1 MVNYYEVLE
10 VSPRASQAVIR
21 AAYKSLM
28 QRYHPD
34 KNNGDVDIAKQA
46 ILVGTAYEVLSN
58 AESRAAY
65 DVEINLMGSKKSNSA
80 PIQEREAK
88 PLVEVSE
95 TKNNFLTFFF
105 ILAGLLFLA
114 IVINSQDK
122 VRKEKQQEAQRIAD
136 MEYVKQAEADYAK
149 EDLKSRTI
157 ENFAQDL
164 YVKLYQPYGETV
176 GHIIKIPKIT
186 IIVGSSDKE
195 RVIEY
200 VKNNRPRLNQK
211 LISTLVLL
219 GDGKYSQLIK
229 IDGEHYLRRLIQNDL
244 NNEIGIDSILNY
256 SGSDSRGV
264 VDVLLPMSFSV
275 HDTTN

>member
-1 MVNYYEVLE
+1 LVNYYEVLE